1 MKRPTRPRVVVTA
14 AVVRRGS
21 TFLVTRRPRGVHLE
35 GYWEFPGGK
44 CEPGESHASC
54 LRREIVEELGVEV
67 TIGRGLF
74 EIAHDYPDRTVEL
87 HFFEC
92 ELSGDPVPLIGQEV
106 RWVEREDLG
115 RLEFPPADAEL
126 IAMLQG
132 RAGTA

>member
-1 MKRPTRPRVVVTA
+1 MVTA

-132 RAGTA
+132 RAGSA

>member
-1 MKRPTRPRVVVTA
+1 MVTA